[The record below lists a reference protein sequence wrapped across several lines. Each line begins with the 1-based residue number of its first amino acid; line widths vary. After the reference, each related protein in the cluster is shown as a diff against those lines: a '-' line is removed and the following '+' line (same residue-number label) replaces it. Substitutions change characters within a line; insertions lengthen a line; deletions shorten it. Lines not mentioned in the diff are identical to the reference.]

1 MKLSKDEVKHVAD
14 LARLDLSEQELELY
28 GEQLSNILVFVDQ
41 LSEVDTSNVEP
52 TAQVTGLL
60 NVLREDEVFDWD
72 NDERIETLKQAAE
85 LEDGQVKVRKV
96 L

>member
-1 MKLSKDEVKHVAD
+1 VAD